1 MIRTA
6 AIVIASSYALFVC
19 MVVVTVRRPVPRPSG
34 RGGPSPPGL
43 VRRVAV
49 TVAGGY
55 LVFLL
60 VVLVFHVWVAGERG
74 ALLSAVRGGVPLTG
88 VAVAAFALLSWVE
101 CRARP

>member
-1 MIRTA
+1 MIRTV

-19 MVVVTVRRPVPRPSG
+19 MVVVAVRRPVPRPSG
-34 RGGPSPPGL
+34 RGPSPPGL

-74 ALLSAVRGGVPLTG
+74 ALPSAVRGGAPLTA
-88 VAVAAFALLSWVE
+88 VAVSAFVLLSWVE
-101 CRARP
+101 SRARP

>member
-6 AIVIASSYALFVC
+6 AIVIASSYALFVL

-34 RGGPSPPGL
+34 RGPSPPGL
-43 VRRVAV
+43 VRRVAA

-60 VVLVFHVWVAGERG
+60 IVLVFHVWVAGERG
-74 ALLSAVRGGVPLTG
+74 ALLSAVRGGTPLIA
-88 VAVAAFALLSWVE
+88 VAVAAFVLLSWVE
-101 CRARP
+101 SRARP